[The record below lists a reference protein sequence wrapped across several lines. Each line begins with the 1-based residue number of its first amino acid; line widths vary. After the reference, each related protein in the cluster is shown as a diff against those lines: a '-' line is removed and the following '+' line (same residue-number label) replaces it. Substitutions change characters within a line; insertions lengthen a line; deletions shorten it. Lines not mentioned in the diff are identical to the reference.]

1 MQSASDRH
9 EYPAHW
15 EADVVLRDGGTARIR
30 PITVDDAERLVSFY
44 EQVSDESKYYRFFAP
59 YPRLSAKDVH
69 RFTHHDF
76 VDRVGLAA
84 TVGGEFIATVRYDRI
99 GADGTA
105 ASAPA
110 DEAEVAFLVQDAH
123 QGRGVASALLEHIA
137 AVARERGIRRFA
149 AEVLPANTKMIKVFT
164 DAGYTQK
171 RSFEDGVVH
180 LEFGL
185 EPTERSLAVQ
195 RAREQRAEAR
205 SVRRLL
211 VPGSVAVVGTG
222 RTPGG
227 VGRSVLGN
235 LRQAGFTGDLYAV
248 NKAFPEDL
256 KELDGV
262 PAHRSVRD
270 IDGHV
275 DLAVVAVPAD
285 HVPEAVAEC
294 GEHGV
299 QGLVVL
305 AAGYAES
312 GPDGLERQREL
323 VRHARAYGMRII
335 GPNAFGVIN
344 TSPQVRL
351 NASLAPQMPRPG
363 RIGLFAQSG
372 AIGVALL
379 SRLHRRGGGVTGI
392 TGVSTFVSSGNRA
405 DVSGND
411 VLQYWYD
418 DPDTD
423 VALMYLESI
432 GNPRKFTRLARRTA
446 AAKPLVVVQ
455 GAGSAPQGHAV
466 RATRLPR
473 ATVSALLRQAGVIRV
488 DTITELVDAGL
499 LLARQPLPRGPRVAI
514 LGNSESLGLLTYDA
528 CLSEGLRPQP
538 PLDLTT
544 EASAENFHAA
554 LAHALADET
563 CDAVVVTA
571 IPAIGEAS
579 PDDAELA
586 QALRS
591 AAAAGPAKP
600 VLVVHVELGGLA
612 EALSAATSTAPRAR
626 TTAAEAGP
634 AGTGPTGAG
643 TTSTGATGP
652 GSVATGSAATGT
664 TMTGVSGTGPTGSG
678 PVTAAST
685 TPTGTP
691 PAPAAVPGEPAERSR
706 TPEGAHLIPAYPA
719 AERAVRALAEA
730 VKYAQWRREAAEPGK
745 VPEHEDI
752 DEKGAAALI
761 GRLLARG
768 QGLTL
773 GTDET
778 CELLGRYGIPVRR
791 AIPAL
796 DPDEAAQAAGTLGY
810 PVALKATAPHLRHRA
825 DLGGVRLDLADEEQ
839 LRRAYAELTELFGDP
854 QQLRPVVQAMAPR
867 GVDTVVRAVIDP
879 AAGAVLSFGLAGAA
893 SQLLGDMA
901 HRLIPVTDR
910 DATSLVR
917 SIRTAPLLFGW
928 RGSTPVDTPALEE
941 LLLRVSRLVDDHPE
955 VVAVTLEPVVVAPH
969 GLSVLGASVRLA
981 PPPARDDLGPRTLP
995 VY

>member
-1 MQSASDRH
+1 MQSPADRHDRH

-30 PITVDDAERLVSFY
+30 PITVDDADRLVSFY

-84 TVGGEFIATVRYDRI
+84 TIGGEFIATVRYDRI
-99 GADGTA
+99 GADGLP

-171 RSFEDGVVH
+171 RSFEDGVVR
-180 LEFGL
+180 LEFDL
-185 EPTERSLAVQ
+185 EPTDRSLAVQ

-211 VPGSVAVVGTG
+211 APGPVAVVGVG
-222 RTPGG
+222 RAPGG
-227 VGRSVLGN
+227 VGRSVLDN
-235 LRQAGFTGDLYAV
+235 IRDAGHPGRLYAV

-256 KELDGV
+256 NEVDGV
-262 PAHRSVRD
+262 PAYRSVRD
-270 IDGHV
+270 IEGPV
-275 DLAVVAVPAD
+275 DLVVVAVPAEY
-285 HVPEAVAEC
+285 VPAVVSEC

-305 AAGYAES
+305 SAGYAES
-312 GPDGLERQREL
+312 GPEGRERQRAL
-323 VRHARAYGMRII
+323 VQLARAYGMRII

-344 TSPQVRL
+344 TAPDVLL
-351 NASLAPQMPRPG
+351 NASLAPEMPRPG

-372 AIGVALL
+372 AIGIALL
-379 SRLHRRGGGVTGI
+379 SRLHRRGGGVTGV
-392 TGVSTFVSSGNRA
+392 TGVSTFVSAGNRA

-418 DPDTD
+418 DPETD
-423 VALMYLESI
+423 VVLMYLESI

-455 GAGSAPQGHAV
+455 GVGSAPQGHAV
-466 RATRLPR
+466 RATRLPH

-499 LLARQPLPRGPRVAI
+499 LLARQPLPMGPRVAI
-514 LGNSESLGLLTYDA
+514 LGNSESLGVLTYDR
-528 CLSEGLRPQP
+528 CLAEGLRPSP

-544 EASAENFHAA
+544 GATAEDFHRA
-554 LAHALADET
+554 LSRALADET

-571 IPAIGEAS
+571 IPAIGEGT
-579 PDDAELA
+579 PGDAELA
-586 QALRS
+586 EALRS
-591 AAAAGPAKP
+591 AAAAVPGKP

-612 EALSAATSTAPRAR
+612 EALSAA
-626 TTAAEAGP
+626 
-634 AGTGPTGAG
+634 
-643 TTSTGATGP
+643 
-652 GSVATGSAATGT
+652 
-664 TMTGVSGTGPTGSG
+664 
-678 PVTAAST
+678 AST
-685 TPTGTP
+685 SPQALAK
-691 PAPAAVPGEPAERSR
+691 APGAEGGAPSPLSASLERGDPHRPAERPPTAVQAPSEDAPSR
-706 TPEGAHLIPAYPA
+706 LIPAYPA

-730 VKYAQWRREAAEPGK
+730 VKYGQWRREAADPGR
-745 VPEHEDI
+745 VPEYDDI
-752 DEKGAAALI
+752 DERGAAELI
-761 GRLLARG
+761 EGLLERG
-768 QGLTL
+768 QGLTI
-773 GTDET
+773 GQAET
-778 CELLGRYGIPVRR
+778 CELLEKYGIHVRR
-791 AIPAL
+791 ALAAPT
-796 DPDEAAQAAGTLGY
+796 PDAAAEAARTLGY

-839 LRRAYAELTELFGDP
+839 LLRAYAELTELFGQP
-854 QQLRPVVQAMAPR
+854 EELRPVVQGMAPR

-910 DATSLVR
+910 EATSLVR

-955 VVAVTLEPVVVAPH
+955 VVAVTLEPVVVAQH
-969 GLSVLGASVRLA
+969 GVSVLGATLRLA

-995 VY
+995 AY

>member
-1 MQSASDRH
+1 MQTSSDRH

-15 EADVVLRDGGTARIR
+15 EADVVLRDGGTARVR
-30 PITVDDAERLVSFY
+30 PITVDDADRLVSFY

-99 GADGTA
+99 SADGRA
-105 ASAPA
+105 ATAPA

-149 AEVLPANTKMIKVFT
+149 AEVLPANNKMIKVFT

-171 RSFEDGVVH
+171 RSFEDGVVR
-180 LEFGL
+180 LEFDL
-185 EPTERSLAVQ
+185 EPTDRSLAVQ

-211 VPGSVAVVGTG
+211 GPGSVAVVGVG

-227 VGRSVLGN
+227 VGRSVLDN
-235 LRQAGFTGDLYAV
+235 IRDAGFTGGLYAV
-248 NKAFPEDL
+248 NKAFPEEQKD
-256 KELDGV
+256 LDGV
-262 PAHRSVRD
+262 PAYRSVRD
-270 IDGHV
+270 IEGPV
-275 DLAVVAVPAD
+275 DLVVVAVPVE
-285 HVPEAVAEC
+285 HVPEVVTEC

-299 QGLVVL
+299 QGLVVVT
-305 AAGYAES
+305 AGYAES
-312 GPDGLERQREL
+312 GPEGRERQREL
-323 VRHARAYGMRII
+323 VRHARTYGMRII

-344 TSPQVRL
+344 TAADVRL
-351 NASLAPQMPRPG
+351 NASLAPEMPRPG

-372 AIGVALL
+372 AIGIALL
-379 SRLHRRGGGVTGI
+379 SRLHRRGGGVTGV

-466 RATRLPR
+466 RATRLPH

-488 DTITELVDAGL
+488 ETITELVDTGL
-499 LLARQPLPRGPRVAI
+499 LLARQPLPGGARVAI
-514 LGNSESLGLLTYDA
+514 VGNSESLGLLTYDA
-528 CLSEGLRPQP
+528 CLSEGLRPSP
-538 PLDLTT
+538 PVDLTT
-544 EASAENFHAA
+544 AATAEDFHRA
-554 LAHALADET
+554 LSGALADDS

-571 IPAIGEAS
+571 IPTVGEG
-579 PDDAELA
+579 PEEDAALA
-586 QALRS
+586 EALRS
-591 AAAAGPAKP
+591 AAQEVPGKP

-612 EALSAATSTAPRAR
+612 EALSAAMSTAPQAGPKAPGAEGGAQPVSRSERA
-626 TTAAEAGP
+626 TTAVP
-634 AGTGPTGAG
+634 A
-643 TTSTGATGP
+643 S
-652 GSVATGSAATGT
+652 
-664 TMTGVSGTGPTGSG
+664 
-678 PVTAAST
+678 
-685 TPTGTP
+685 
-691 PAPAAVPGEPAERSR
+691 
-706 TPEGAHLIPAYPA
+706 EGGGLIPAYPA

-730 VKYAQWRREAAEPGK
+730 VKYAQWRREAVDPGR
-745 VPEHEDI
+745 VPEFEDI
-752 DEKGAAALI
+752 DEKGAAELI
-761 GRLLARG
+761 GGLLARG

-773 GTDET
+773 GVDET
-778 CELLGRYGIPVRR
+778 CELLGKYGVDVHR
-791 AIPAL
+791 ALPAPT
-796 DPDEAAQAAGTLGY
+796 PDDAAEAARTLGY

-839 LRRAYAELTELFGDP
+839 LRRAYAELGELFGTP
-854 QQLRPVVQAMAPR
+854 QELRPVVQRMAPR

-893 SQLLGDMA
+893 SQLLGDTA

-910 DATSLVR
+910 EAGSLIR

-941 LLLRVSRLVDDHPE
+941 LMLRVSRLVDDHPE
-955 VVAVTLEPVVVAPH
+955 VVAVTLEPVVVAAH

-981 PPPARDDLGPRTLP
+981 PPPVRDDLGPRTLP